1 MNISVFG
8 AGYVGLVTAACF
20 AEVGHTVVC
29 FDTNTDRV
37 AALRKGH
44 VPVYEPGLTEL
55 VGSGIASGRLKFS
68 DEAAQ
73 AVAHGRVLVL
83 AVGTP
88 SQADGSVDMSQM
100 LAAADDIGKHAT
112 HQKTVVVK
120 STVPVGTNALLTKK
134 FAGLP
139 VTVVSNPEFLKEG
152 SAVTDGLKPDRVI
165 VGCDTQDDERL
176 MRELYEP
183 FSRHHDK
190 LLVMS
195 PISAE
200 LVKYGANSM
209 LATRISFMNEL
220 AEYTGCV
227 GGDIE
232 EVRRG
237 MGADPRIGASFL
249 YPGIGFGGSCFP
261 KDLRALGSQMR
272 ASGIEPNIIEAVVKR
287 NARQIDLVLTIL
299 RRETLKRDAA
309 TRNRPVIAIWGVAF
323 KPNTD
328 DVREAPSL
336 ALTEQLIASGADV
349 RLADPVVESV
359 SIVANGAE
367 KLLSVTKSEYEA
379 ADGADAL
386 VLATEWRQFR
396 RPDFVRLA
404 QVMRGRTVIDGR
416 NQWRPSE
423 VREAGLNY
431 FGIGRE

>member
-8 AGYVGLVTAACF
+8 AGYVGLVTAACL

-299 RRETLKRDAA
+299 RREALKRDAA
-309 TRNRPVIAIWGVAF
+309 TKNRPVIAVWGVAF

-386 VLATEWRQFR
+386 VLVTEWRQFR

>member
-120 STVPVGTNALLTKK
+120 STVPVGTNAFLTKK
-134 FAGLP
+134 FTGLP

-152 SAVTDGLKPDRVI
+152 SAVADGLKPDRVI

-220 AEYTGCV
+220 AEYAGCV

-299 RRETLKRDAA
+299 RREALKRDAA
-309 TRNRPVIAIWGVAF
+309 TRNRPVIAVWGVAF

-349 RLADPVVESV
+349 RLADPVVKSV

-367 KLLSVTKSEYEA
+367 KFLSVTKSEYEA

>member
-8 AGYVGLVTAACF
+8 AGYVGLVTAACL

-44 VPVYEPGLTEL
+44 VPIYEPGLTEL

-367 KLLSVTKSEYEA
+367 KLLSVAKSEYEA

-386 VLATEWRQFR
+386 VLVTEWRQFR

>member
-1 MNISVFG
+1 VNISVFG

-37 AALRKGH
+37 ASLQMGH
-44 VPVYEPGLTEL
+44 VPIYEPGLTEL
-55 VGSGIASGRLKFS
+55 VGSGVASGRLKFCT
-68 DEAAQ
+68 EAAQ

-100 LAAADDIGKHAT
+100 LAAADDISQHAT

-120 STVPVGTNALLTKK
+120 STVPIGTNALLTKK

-139 VTVVSNPEFLKEG
+139 ITVVSNPEFLKEG
-152 SAVTDGLKPDRVI
+152 SAVADGLKPDRVI
-165 VGCDTQDDERL
+165 VGCDSDDDECL

-183 FSRHHDK
+183 FSRHHNK

-195 PISAE
+195 PVSAE

-220 AEYTGCV
+220 AEYAGCV

-232 EVRRG
+232 DVRRG

-261 KDLRALGSQMR
+261 KDLRALGAQMR

-287 NARQIDLVLTIL
+287 NSRQIDFVLNIL
-299 RRETLKRDAA
+299 RQETLKRDEA
-309 TRNRPVIAIWGVAF
+309 TRKLPVVAIWGVAF
-323 KPNTD
+323 KPHTD

-336 ALTEQLIASGADV
+336 ALAERLIAVGTDV

-359 SIVANGAE
+359 NIVVNG
-367 KLLSVTKSEYEA
+367 KDTLLPVAKSEYESA
-379 ADGADAL
+379 EGADAL
-386 VLATEWRQFR
+386 VLVTEWRQFR

-416 NQWRPSE
+416 NQWRSSE
-423 VREAGLNY
+423 VREAGLHY
-431 FGIGRE
+431 YGIGRE

>member
-1 MNISVFG
+1 VRISVFG

-20 AEVGHTVVC
+20 AEVGHSVVC
-29 FDTNTDRV
+29 LDTNTDRV
-37 AALRKGH
+37 AALQKGQ
-44 VPVYEPGLTEL
+44 VPIYEPGLTEL

-68 DEAAQ
+68 NEAAH

-88 SQADGSVDMSQM
+88 SQADGSVDMSQV
-100 LAAADDIGKHAT
+100 LAAADDISKHAT
-112 HQKTVVVK
+112 LPKTVVVK
-120 STVPVGTNALLTKK
+120 STVPIGTNALLTKK

-139 VTVVSNPEFLKEG
+139 ITVVSNPEFLKEG
-152 SAVTDGLKPDRVI
+152 SAVADGLKPDRVI
-165 VGCDTQDDERL
+165 VGCDTDDDERL

-195 PISAE
+195 PVSAE

-220 AEYTGCV
+220 AEYAGYV

-232 EVRRG
+232 DVRRG

-261 KDLRALGSQMR
+261 KDLRALGAQMR

-287 NARQIDLVLTIL
+287 NARQIDLVLNIL
-299 RRETLKRDAA
+299 QREIPKHDSVTRD
-309 TRNRPVIAIWGVAF
+309 RPVVAIWGVAF
-323 KPNTD
+323 KPHTD

-336 ALTEQLIASGADV
+336 ALAEQLIAIGADV
-349 RLADPVVESV
+349 RLADPVVDSV
-359 SIVANGAE
+359 NIVVNG
-367 KLLSVTKSEYEA
+367 KDTLLSVAKSEYEA

-386 VLATEWRQFR
+386 VLVTEWRQFR

-416 NQWRPSE
+416 IQWRSSDI
-423 VREAGLNY
+423 REAGLLY
-431 FGIGRE
+431 YGIGRE